1 MQLPGTPDAD
11 QLLQALPLAH
21 LKVLHLTG
29 PWALSAR
36 AAAALTAAT
45 ALQALTLPGAGLQ
58 EALAALS
65 LTPRR
70 LCSVLSGRL
79 QYLRLSDAGGCSAAT
94 LRALSDQLTALTELQ
109 LDYNPLPDADSTA
122 AGMSCTF
129 GSSSISQGVHTC
141 SADLP
146 ALRSLQ
152 IGPAG
157 NSPWLRLQGDSVLLD
172 SIAGLTCLTSLTMGP
187 SAQLRAGS
195 GGLRSLP
202 GLLQGLTGLRQL
214 ALTLQVNT
222 VRY

>member
-21 LKVLHLTG
+21 LQVLHFTG

-79 QYLRLSDAGGCSAAT
+79 QYVRLSDAGGCSAAT
-94 LRALSDQLTALTELQ
+94 LRALSDQLTALAELR
-109 LDYNPLPDADSTA
+109 LDYNPLPNADSTA

-129 GSSSISQGVHTC
+129 SSSSISPGVHTC
-141 SADLP
+141 WADLP

-157 NSPWLRLQGDSVLLD
+157 KAWLRLQGDSVLLD
-172 SIAGLTCLTSLTMGP
+172 SIAGLTRLTSLTLGP